1 MLGSQES
8 LVPSPQNSLF
18 APAPQ
23 APGCP
28 PTLHPLAP
36 VSSSPHPLQT
46 LPEATRQMLSCPS
59 QRQGPGC
66 RGLSVAGARSPELN
80 GCIQRERWPRR
91 AQCWTVLPVSLEK
104 AGGLIFLCLRS
115 FALQS
120 PSAPHTHRHTDLHR
134 CAHETYTLWHTH
146 TDTHVH
152 TQMQTHTHVPAPPPH
167 THAQLRGRWLSRK
180 GWPGPSVCSGW
191 SPAGVGTSG
200 PPRVCWAG
208 VHKWAS
214 SPGLHLTDCGFLGG
228 PGPRSSV
235 PACGEDGMLSSEPTG
250 PLVLRGFPA

>member
-80 GCIQRERWPRR
+80 GSIQREWWPRCP
-91 AQCWTVLPVSLEK
+91 QCWAALPVSLEK
-104 AGGLIFLCLRS
+104 AGGLIVLCLRS

-120 PSAPHTHRHTDLHR
+120 PSAPHTRRHTDLHR
-134 CAHETYTLWHTH
+134 CAHETCMLWHTH

-152 TQMQTHTHVPAPPPH
+152 TQMQTHTRARPTPPH
-167 THAQLRGRWLSRK
+167 THAAPGQVALPGLSRK
-180 GWPGPSVCSGW
+180 GWPWPLRLLWVVSSGGGNFRAT
-191 SPAGVGTSG
+191 PGV
-200 PPRVCWAG
+200 
-208 VHKWAS
+208 
-214 SPGLHLTDCGFLGG
+214 LGG
-228 PGPRSSV
+228 SSQVGQQPRPSSH
-235 PACGEDGMLSSEPTG
+235 
-250 PLVLRGFPA
+250 